1 MSDRL
6 KVIVFSLTGGKNTI
20 KGMWKLI
27 STTISIMS
35 SIFAFSVLL
44 KDLLGFDKAEMW
56 CKHYWYCLLLASI
69 LASLIMNREN
79 VSYKGTLE
87 GDDLQIVIEVND
99 LFHVNASSYV
109 IPTNTFFRTVMEGE
123 YISPR
128 SVQGAFQLKFFKNN
142 REELD
147 QLILDSLLQQGIVG
161 EESKDIYGAVKK
173 YPIGTVAKVDH
184 KGKHY
189 YFVAIN
195 DLSMYGK
202 PENQSYQNVDFAFK
216 GLFET
221 IKKLGHCDDLAMP
234 LIGTGKAAIKEATI
248 EKVAKDTVDRF
259 LISQEKITRKLTIC
273 INPKDFLDEKVDLKR
288 IGKYLDYRCN
298 FR

>member
-1 MSDRL
+1 MRDRL
-6 KVIVFSLTGGKNTI
+6 KIIAFSLTGGKNTI

-44 KDLLGFDKAEMW
+44 KDLLGFDKAEML
-56 CKHYWYCLLLASI
+56 CKHYWYCLLLAGI
-69 LASLIMNREN
+69 LASLIMNREK

-87 GDDLQIVIEVND
+87 GDDLQIVIEVTD

-161 EESKDIYGAVKK
+161 EQSKDIYGAVKK

-184 KGKHY
+184 KDKHF

-195 DLSMYGK
+195 DLSIYGK
-202 PENQSYQNVDFAFK
+202 PENQSYQNIDFAFK

-234 LIGTGKAAIKEATI
+234 LIGTGKAAIREATI

-259 LISQEKITRKLTIC
+259 LISKEKITRKLTIC

-288 IGKYLDYRCN
+288 IGKYVDYRCN